1 MKKTQSIAIL
11 DALLAGI
18 LVNGS
23 NAYAITKKECR
34 CGTLNLHKLIAIIRK
49 LGYTVNEEW
58 KTNPKTKTGYKE
70 FSITNKKQ
78 KKNGN

>member
-1 MKKTQSIAIL
+1 MKKSQTTAIL

-34 CGTLNLHKLIAIIRK
+34 CGTLNLHKLIAAIREK
-49 LGYTVNEEW
+49 GYTVNEEW
-58 KTNPKTKTGYKE
+58 KTNEKTKTAYKQ

-78 KKNGN
+78 KHGK

>member
-1 MKKTQSIAIL
+1 MKTQEQAIL
-11 DALLAGI
+11 DALLGGQ

-23 NAYAITKKECR
+23 NAYAITKKECK
-34 CGTLNLHKLIAIIRK
+34 CGTLNLHKMISAIRK
-49 LGYTVNEEW
+49 KGYTVNEEW